1 MKMRRE
7 PEAPVIILLFGA
19 PGCGKGTQAAFISK
33 RFGIPSIST
42 GEVLRGEVKAG
53 TELGKAAA
61 AIMAAGGL
69 VGDDLIN
76 PMVANRIAQP
86 DCARGFLLDGYPRT
100 LPQAEYLTGL
110 LEGRDLP
117 KPIAIHID
125 VPAEAIVSRITA
137 RRSCPVCGRIYN
149 VISQPPKV
157 DGICDVDG
165 AQLVTR
171 ADDNEKTVLER
182 LKAYEQNTGPVV
194 EYYARQGAFSLDGN
208 RPPEAIMAEIE
219 GILEPAFAQA

>member
-1 MKMRRE
+1 MI
-7 PEAPVIILLFGA
+7 VLLFGA
-19 PGCGKGTQAAFISK
+19 PGCGKGTQAAFIAE
-33 RFGIPSIST
+33 RFGIPAIST

-76 PMVANRIAQP
+76 PMVANRIARP

-100 LPQAEYLTGL
+100 LPQAEYLSGL
-110 LEGRDLP
+110 LGQRGLP

-125 VPAEAIVSRITA
+125 VPAGAIVSRITA

-149 VISQPPKV
+149 VISQPPQV
-157 DGICDVDG
+157 EGVCDADG
-165 AQLVTR
+165 APLVTR
-171 ADDNEKTVLER
+171 ADDNEETVVQR
-182 LKAYEQNTGPVV
+182 LQAYEKNTGPVV
-194 EYYARQGAFSLDGN
+194 EYYARQGAFRVDGN
-208 RPPEAIMAEIE
+208 RPPADITAEIE
-219 GILEPAFAQA
+219 NLLKPALADA